1 MTDQQKF
8 DLRFWRSEK
17 NRAADDLARCVMIGA
32 YAQYDARRVI
42 EATQK
47 IAAIVSDAHCGDCGA
62 ATNEP
67 CSPTCG
73 FDGPT
78 PSDAMADARGA

>member
-1 MTDQQKF
+1 MTAQQKF

-17 NRAADDLARCVMIGA
+17 NKAADDLARCVMIGA

-47 IAAIVSDAHCGDCGA
+47 IAAIVCDAHCGDCGA
-62 ATNEP
+62 ATNEE

-78 PSDAMADARGA
+78 VSEAVGA